1 MAQLYPV
8 AGSKISIGNPV
19 NGKSLVTEADFAGAP
34 WTEIGGWTQAGA
46 LGDSQELISQPVISD
61 GRMRKI
67 KGLLDGGSMENTFLP
82 DGLDAG
88 QLLFKQAIR
97 SCRPYQFKIE
107 WGATCPLTSVV
118 TISQAA
124 PGVVSWL
131 AHGLIAGTPVVFQTT
146 GALPAGLTAGTTY
159 YVAATTLTAYTFTV
173 AATPGGV
180 AINTTSAGTG
190 THTAEARAVGMTDM
204 FYGLA
209 LPGAR
214 QGGQANAAHL
224 RTWTIAVDSN
234 IVEV

>member
-8 AGSKISIGNPV
+8 AGSKIFIGNPV
-19 NGKSLVTEADFAGAP
+19 NGKSLVTEADFSGAP

-118 TISQAA
+118 TISQAT
-124 PGVVSWL
+124 PGVVSWP

-146 GALPAGLTAGTTY
+146 GGLPAGLTAGTTY
-159 YVAATTLTAYTFTV
+159 YVAATALTANSFTV
-173 AATPGGV
+173 SATAGGAA
-180 AINTTSAGTG
+180 ISTTSAGTG